1 MKKSLLLLLL
11 PALIFTSC
19 NKDSDE
25 LSEITEAKL
34 KGSWKGTS
42 SKYEYYDAN
51 GAKLY
56 EEDAVI
62 TNFTFDGASTLTTS
76 YAKGSITESYV
87 ITKDGSVE
95 FLKVTS
101 IGDSQKYKIE
111 AISNTNLILS
121 LETLNDVY
129 YIGTLR
135 NTAAKS
141 LLRRTLVNNNSHTQK
156 YLGPIQL
163 YTYKIKRPINA

>member
-19 NKDSDE
+19 NKDSDQLPE
-25 LSEITEAKL
+25 NTEAKL

-42 SKYEYYDAN
+42 SKYEYYDAK

-62 TNFTFDGASTLTTS
+62 ANITFDGASTLTTS
-76 YAKGSITESYV
+76 YVKGSSTTESYV
-87 ITKDGSVE
+87 ITKEGSTE
-95 FLKVTS
+95 FLKVTNM
-101 IGDSQKYKIE
+101 GDSQKHKIE
-111 AISNTNLILS
+111 AVSNTNLVLS
-121 LETLNDVY
+121 METLNDVY

-141 LLRRTLVNNNSHTQK
+141 LLRRTLVKQ
-156 YLGPIQL
+156 
-163 YTYKIKRPINA
+163 